1 MVFDD
6 RATMTNAATADGAG
20 ATRNP
25 HLGVIERVVEHAA
38 DTRSLFLRVPADR
51 SFRFVPGQFISLQLI
66 IDGQSLVRP
75 YSIASDP
82 EQSDVLEICLNVVPG
97 GLVSAYLFS
106 LRAGAHLSFT
116 GPWGTF
122 TLAGPPTAET
132 VFIADGTGIA
142 PIRPMLRR
150 ALTTDLAVPVR
161 LHHRAQSEAEL
172 LYRAEWQALAQQH
185 SQFSFE
191 AIIASASAVA
201 PASEVLLERMHA
213 RYVAADQNRRRSFYI
228 CGVGDIVTRLRDALR
243 GAGYA
248 RRAVQYE
255 KW

>member
-1 MVFDD
+1 MS
-6 RATMTNAATADGAG
+6 
-20 ATRNP
+20 P
-25 HLGVIERVVEHAA
+25 SLGVIERVVEHTA
-38 DTRSLFLRVPADR
+38 DTRSLFLRVPER
-51 SFRFVPGQFISLQLI
+51 TFRFIPGQFISLQLV

-82 EQSDVLEICLNVVPG
+82 EQSDVLEICLNIVPG
-97 GLVSAYLFS
+97 GLASVYLFS
-106 LRAGAHLSFT
+106 LRVGVELPFT

-122 TLAGPPTAET
+122 TLADPPTLET

-150 ALTTDLAVPVR
+150 ALATELAAPVR
-161 LHHRAQSEAEL
+161 VHYRAQSEAEL

-185 SQFSFE
+185 RWFSFE
-191 AIIASASAVA
+191 PIITPSCA
-201 PASEVLLERMHA
+201 VLLERMQA
-213 RYVAADQNRRRSFYI
+213 RYVAADQDRGRSFYI
-228 CGVGDIVTRLRDALR
+228 CGVGDVVTRLRDTLR

-248 RRAVQYE
+248 RRAVRYE